1 MASVFIGIPGVGNV
15 EAKNAATEATLKEIL
30 KVMQGVQ
37 RNTKGKGGSGNAGSD
52 NDAPQQTSNLAKAA
66 GLAGKG
72 LGTLAKTAG
81 TVIGGFDVL
90 SKVTTG
96 IIQSFAN
103 VGDSV
108 ESAASMFKGIPIVGS
123 MFTAVAGA
131 ATKVTKAYT
140 ESSAAGATFG
150 GSMQN
155 FSRAASTAGMTMDNF
170 SRMIK
175 DNGEALTAFGST
187 TESGANR
194 FATVSKELRNS
205 SGGLY
210 ALGYSTE
217 DINQGLANYG
227 KTIKMQGRQSTMT
240 NAELVAG
247 SKKYL
252 QEMDLLAKVTGESR
266 KQQEDARA
274 KLLLDAQVQSKI
286 SSMTKEDGEA
296 FMNTINGLPPGLR
309 DVAKDIM
316 VTGTATTEESR
327 NFSALMPQSAEM
339 MRKFAQITEGGGK
352 VTAEMQQELQNLM
365 AQEGKQKK
373 AEMRSVGMYNKEL
386 AGTYGQINMAAGMNE
401 EALTDAQKAQKKA
414 QEETD
419 AMNKRMQ
426 EAQQTLAK
434 FSNGFQM
441 ALVNSGLLDLLM
453 KTFGMVANFVQTAV
467 VPGFFLLAGIVT
479 TIGGILVNT
488 LEPAFKNLGEFIAN
502 DVYPVFQT
510 LAAFFIDHV
519 IPGIMKAV
527 NDLLPIFVAIGETLL
542 PPLIAVGEFIF
553 DNLTPILVGLGL
565 GLAAYGAWIAATTI
579 IGWAKVAMDVAQA
592 AAQLPVVAGLVAMA
606 GAVLAATWPI
616 LAVVAAATA
625 LWLIFK
631 KFGGDVEVVKDGL
644 LYMWEGFKT
653 FLNYLKWGFL
663 KVLDYLP
670 GVDMKDQI
678 KETEEDIANNKVER
692 EKLANQIE
700 GRMATNRIMARNEDA
715 NEEAK
720 NNKTKNALDL
730 KNIKEQQKN
739 ASGLEAANKKQAEEQ
754 EKKLN
759 LNANENDLLLDF
771 AKQQGSAYIKDKP
784 ASSAA
789 ASSGTGALVTEADQ
803 KKAAAEAAVKKE
815 EEAKLA
821 KTETGKGGGTPAS
834 TTQESPASLLASL
847 NTKMDQLIKF
857 TAQTTTNTYEQI
869 GAVKGLS
876 GNLYKM

>member
-1 MASVFIGIPGVGNV
+1 MASVFIDIPGVGNV

-52 NDAPQQTSNLAKAA
+52 NDSPQQTSGLAKAA
-66 GLAGKG
+66 GMAGKG

-81 TVIGGFDVL
+81 TVIGGFDTL

-155 FSRAASTAGMTMDNF
+155 FSRAASTAGMTMDKF
-170 SRMIK
+170 SSMIAQ
-175 DNGEALTAFGST
+175 NGEALTAFGST

-194 FATVSKELRNS
+194 FAAVSKELRNT

-274 KLLLDAQVQSKI
+274 KLLMDAQVQSKI
-286 SSMTKEDGEA
+286 SNMTKEDGEA

-316 VTGTATTEESR
+316 VTGTATTEESQR
-327 NFSALMPQSAEM
+327 FSSMMPRSAEM
-339 MRKFAQITEGGGK
+339 MRKFAQITDSGGR

-365 AQEGKQKK
+365 AKEGKQKQ
-373 AEMRSVGMYNKEL
+373 AEMRTVGMYNKEF
-386 AGTYGQINMAAGMNE
+386 AGTMMQVNNAAAMNKD
-401 EALTDAQKAQKKA
+401 ALTDAEKAQLKA

-453 KTFGMVANFVQTAV
+453 KTFGMVATFVQNTV

-479 TIGGILVNT
+479 TIGGILINT
-488 LEPAFKNLGEFIAN
+488 LQPAFEGMGNFIA
-502 DVYPVFQT
+502 DKVYPAFQE
-510 LAAFFIDHV
+510 LAAFFVAHV
-519 IPGIMKAV
+519 IPGVTEAI
-527 NDLLPIFVAIGETLL
+527 NNLLPIFVAVGEAIL
-542 PPLIAVGEFIF
+542 PPLISIGEFIF
-553 DNLTPILVGLGL
+553 DNLTPILVGLGV
-565 GLAAYGAWIAATTI
+565 GLAAYGAAITAMAIKSAYLTTIEAIRAGTVLTSIAGFLGLNVAMLPFIAIAA
-579 IGWAKVAMDVAQA
+579 
-592 AAQLPVVAGLVAMA
+592 
-606 GAVLAATWPI
+606 
-616 LAVVAAATA
+616 AVVIGMTA
-625 LWLIFK
+625 LYMIFK
-631 KFGGDVEVVKDGL
+631 KLGGDTQMIGEGFRWLWSYMEEFGQNLVL
-644 LYMWEGFKT
+644 LYYKIMDKIT
-653 FLNYLKWGFL
+653 
-663 KVLDYLP
+663 P
-670 GVDMKDQI
+670 GDKYKDLAEEQQNKI
-678 KETEEDIANNKVER
+678 LTTQKERDNLEKSMSERRQANLAEAAKK
-692 EKLANQIE
+692 EKKA
-700 GRMATNRIMARNEDA
+700 DD
-715 NEEAK
+715 
-720 NNKTKNALDL
+720 TKNALDL
-730 KNIKEQQKN
+730 KNIKEGQKN
-739 ASGLEAANKKQAEEQ
+739 AAGLEANNKKQAEEQ

-759 LNANENDLLLDF
+759 LNANENDLLVDF

-784 ASSAA
+784 PASAA
-789 ASSGTGALVTEADQ
+789 ASTGTAAITTEADQ
-803 KKAAAEAAVKKE
+803 KKAAAEAAAKKE
-815 EEAKLA
+815 EETAKA
-821 KTETGKGGGTPAS
+821 KAETSKGSSGAPAPS
-834 TTQESPASLLASL
+834 TQESPASLLASL
-847 NTKMDQLIKF
+847 NTKMDQLIKHAAV
-857 TAQTTTNTYEQI
+857 TQSNTYETYR
-869 GAVKGLS
+869 ATNGLT
-876 GNLYKM
+876 GNLYKSV

>member
-1 MASVFIGIPGVGNV
+1 M
-15 EAKNAATEATLKEIL
+15 
-30 KVMQGVQ
+30 
-37 RNTKGKGGSGNAGSD
+37 
-52 NDAPQQTSNLAKAA
+52 
-66 GLAGKG
+66 AGKG

-81 TVIGGFDVL
+81 TVIGGFDTL

-155 FSRAASTAGMTMDNF
+155 FSRAASTAGMTMDKF
-170 SRMIK
+170 SSMIAQ
-175 DNGEALTAFGST
+175 NGEALTAFGST

-194 FATVSKELRNS
+194 FAAVSKELRNT

-274 KLLLDAQVQSKI
+274 KLLMDAQVQSKI
-286 SSMTKEDGEA
+286 SNMTKEDGEA

-316 VTGTATTEESR
+316 VTGTATTEESQR
-327 NFSALMPQSAEM
+327 FSSMMPRSAEM
-339 MRKFAQITEGGGK
+339 MRKFAQITDSGGR

-365 AQEGKQKK
+365 AKEGKQKQ
-373 AEMRSVGMYNKEL
+373 AEMRTVGMYNKEF
-386 AGTYGQINMAAGMNE
+386 AGTMMQVNNAAAMNKD
-401 EALTDAQKAQKKA
+401 ALTDSEKAQLKA

-453 KTFGMVANFVQTAV
+453 KTFGMVATFVQNTV

-479 TIGGILVNT
+479 TIGGILINT
-488 LEPAFKNLGEFIAN
+488 LQPAFEGMGNFIA
-502 DVYPVFQT
+502 DKVYPAFQE
-510 LAAFFIDHV
+510 LAAFFVAHV
-519 IPGIMKAV
+519 IPGVTEAI
-527 NDLLPIFVAIGETLL
+527 NNLLPIFVAVGEAIL
-542 PPLIAVGEFIF
+542 PPLISIGEFIF
-553 DNLTPILVGLGL
+553 DNLTPILVGLGV
-565 GLAAYGAWIAATTI
+565 GLAAYGAAITAMAIKSAYLTTIEAIRAGTVLTSIAGFLGLNVAMLPFIAIAA
-579 IGWAKVAMDVAQA
+579 
-592 AAQLPVVAGLVAMA
+592 
-606 GAVLAATWPI
+606 
-616 LAVVAAATA
+616 AVVIGMTA
-625 LWLIFK
+625 LYMIFK
-631 KFGGDVEVVKDGL
+631 KLGGDTQMIGDGFRWLWSYMEEFGQNLVL
-644 LYMWEGFKT
+644 LYYKIMDKITPGDKFKDLAEEQENKILAT
-653 FLNYLKWGFL
+653 K
-663 KVLDYLP
+663 
-670 GVDMKDQI
+670 
-678 KETEEDIANNKVER
+678 KERDNLEKSMSERRQANLAEAAKK
-692 EKLANQIE
+692 EKKA
-700 GRMATNRIMARNEDA
+700 DD
-715 NEEAK
+715 
-720 NNKTKNALDL
+720 TKNALDL
-730 KNIKEQQKN
+730 KNIKEGQKN
-739 ASGLEAANKKQAEEQ
+739 AAGLEANNKKQAEEQ

-759 LNANENDLLLDF
+759 LNANENDLLVDF

-784 ASSAA
+784 PASAA
-789 ASSGTGALVTEADQ
+789 ASTGTAAITTEADQ
-803 KKAAAEAAVKKE
+803 KKAAYEAATKKE
-815 EEAKLA
+815 AGEDGSTKEVQPDGTIITVRKDGSTEEVKPDGTIITVRKDGSTEEVRKDGTSITIRKDGSSKEVKLDGSIREVKPDGTIIPVRKEA
-821 KTETGKGGGTPAS
+821 ITIISLWWPLYYCITEP
-834 TTQESPASLLASL
+834 
-847 NTKMDQLIKF
+847 
-857 TAQTTTNTYEQI
+857 
-869 GAVKGLS
+869 
-876 GNLYKM
+876 